1 MENKIIISGGIGTGK
16 TTIIKALAKYFNPD
30 EVGIIEEHVR
40 WDEINKVLQTTSKEN
55 SNKKKHLIEILK
67 EYLNDYEEQIE
78 KKQNKRII
86 LIERQPIEVIDTFWD
101 PEETDDLLNTQEIKI
116 LKEQANKIITK
127 YIIKYEEE
135 EQIEG
140 IMRTNEL
147 LTPKALASELFSK
160 WLTRNSRLSRSSI
173 YLIFLGVNDKIIT
186 KRMSTHPLK
195 PEIRYDMNN
204 LYLETYSANYLKYY
218 KELN

>member
-40 WDEINKVLQTTSKEN
+40 WDEINKVIQTTSKEN
-55 SNKKKHLIEILK
+55 SNKKKQIIEILK

-101 PEETDDLLNTQEIKI
+101 PEETEDLLNNQEIKI

-135 EQIEG
+135 VEG
-140 IMRTNEL
+140 ILITNEL
-147 LTPKALASELFSK
+147 LTPKAIASEIFSK
-160 WLTRNSRLSRSSI
+160 WLTRKSRLSRSSI
-173 YLIFLGVNDKIIT
+173 YQIFLGVDDKIIT
-186 KRMSTHPLK
+186 KRISTHPLNQD
-195 PEIRYDMNN
+195 IRYEMNN
-204 LYLETYSANYLKYY
+204 SYIEYYFANYLNYY
-218 KELN
+218 KKLN